1 MTMHDMNGCLPVEH
15 YVPHRDTMLLL
26 DRLLEASAEHAVAEV
41 RVPHDGLF
49 VQNGY
54 VPAWVGIEYMAQ
66 TVAAWAGWQAA
77 QRNEPARIGFLLG
90 SRKFEALRP
99 AFAAGSLLRVR
110 VQCELVGSNGLGMF
124 DCQLLARESNGAEA
138 SIEYDESH
146 ETVVARA
153 RISVYEPDDGAAY
166 IHGIDAGGN
175 QP

>member
-1 MTMHDMNGCLPVEH
+1 MTMHDMSNYLPIER
-15 YVPHRDTMLLL
+15 YVPHRGAMLLL

-49 VQNGY
+49 VENGY

-90 SRKFEALRP
+90 SRKFEAFRP

-110 VQCELVGSNGLGMF
+110 VQCELIGSNGLGMF
-124 DCQLLARESNGAEA
+124 DCQLLISETGGTAQDNKHGER
-138 SIEYDESH
+138 Y
-146 ETVVARA
+146 ETVVAHA
-153 RISVYEPDDGAAY
+153 RVSVYEPDDGASY
-166 IHGIDAGGN
+166 IQGIDAGEN